1 MRAIVLTWFLTQL
14 VILVGDLDLLLPIVS
29 GCFLICFCAVN
40 LTCFVLELWREGGGG
55 SGGGNGGRRR
65 RRHVHFNWYSKWS
78 ALLGFVLSLAATFLN
93 AISGECGCVVVW
105 LCCCVV
111 GVLLCGTVG
120 AQVSATNY
128 WNTALDIQYG
138 VLKQHYLYQPLST
151 YNLCALVCSQ
161 ERWLV
166 S

>member
-105 LCCCVV
+105 LCGWCTVV
-111 GVLLCGTVG
+111 WYCWCTSLCNELLEYCLGHSMWC
-120 AQVSATNY
+120 AEATFEA
-128 WNTALDIQYG
+128 TL
-138 VLKQHYLYQPLST
+138 PLPT
-151 YNLCALVCSQ
+151 FINL
-161 ERWLV
+161 
-166 S
+166 